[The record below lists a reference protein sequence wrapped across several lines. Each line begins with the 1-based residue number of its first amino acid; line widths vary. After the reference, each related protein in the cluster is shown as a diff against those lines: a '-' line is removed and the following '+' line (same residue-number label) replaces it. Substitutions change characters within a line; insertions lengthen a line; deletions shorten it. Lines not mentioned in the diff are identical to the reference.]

1 MPLYILQINPLGHID
16 CVPIKPLKTLPEAIY
31 SSISISSSNTCPEN
45 EDSSAARARATARA
59 LARRLARALA
69 WRMKILSLSLI
80 ENWKRPTAGTENAK
94 EIAVLEMMEACVEAG
109 NNVGKDICI
118 DAVIIGGKIIGV
130 EAVIMETGVKAK
142 MKALQ
147 REGDSEVGTFW

>member
-1 MPLYILQINPLGHID
+1 MLPLYILQINPLGHID

-69 WRMKILSLSLI
+69 WRMKNLSLSLI
-80 ENWKRPTAGTENAK
+80 ENWKRPTAGTMA
-94 EIAVLEMMEACVEAG
+94 ILGGLAG
-109 NNVGKDICI
+109 FLHCYTQTSFKLMGIKP
-118 DAVIIGGKIIGV
+118 GGGW
-130 EAVIMETGVKAK
+130 
-142 MKALQ
+142 
-147 REGDSEVGTFW
+147 F